1 MDLHCSL
8 DADGQVKLS
17 VSDNGRGLDAAQQAQ
32 LFQRF
37 NRLGQEAGPAQ
48 GTGIGL
54 VICKRLAELMSGT
67 LTVSSGVGRGSV
79 FALHLPVAAST
90 AARGLQSVR
99 TSPPAPI
106 LLDRQLPDGGGLDVL
121 AALKSA
127 PATATIPVVVSA
139 DASTESMRAALAA
152 GALTYLAKPI
162 EMHRLFAEIDAAL
175 AAAAASRL
183 RRGCRGAHRR
193 HVEPVVT
200 DTA

>member
-8 DADGQVKLS
+8 DADGQVELTA
-17 VSDNGRGLDAAQQAQ
+17 SDNGRGLDAAQQAQ

-127 PATATIPVVVSA
+127 PATATIPVVVVVVSA
-139 DASTESMRAALAA
+139 DASTESMGAALAA

-162 EMHRLFAEIDAAL
+162 EMHRLFAETDASL
-175 AAAAASRL
+175 AAAAQPP
-183 RRGCRGAHRR
+183 R
-193 HVEPVVT
+193 HPG
-200 DTA
+200 

>member
-8 DADGQVKLS
+8 DADGQVELT

-54 VICKRLAELMSGT
+54 VICKRLAELMGGT